1 MRVHTE
7 DVHGEEYCPD
17 GLLACDGTDD
27 DQETDVTPVM
37 GLCVNR

>member
-7 DVHGEEYCPD
+7 DVHDEEYCPD

-37 GLCVNR
+37 GFDVDR